1 MKGKVLKTKDVL
13 PLGWK
18 VSFDLNPYAVVGG
31 FSSILH
37 GTINTDNRNYGDR
50 TPAIWFL
57 SGTTRMHMCSAIN
70 GNRNYCFNTPTGL
83 NLHET
88 SNIVVQQILDPKDGK
103 YHYKIFIN
111 GKQVFSV
118 INTRPQVFKNV
129 KYYSGDPWYGP
140 AKAKLTNFKLTTY

>member
-1 MKGKVLKTKDVL
+1 MKNKLLTTKDVL

-37 GTINTDNRNYGDR
+37 GTIDTNLGKNGDR
-50 TPAIWFL
+50 IPAIWFWP
-57 SGTTRMHMCSAIN
+57 GTTKMHMCSAIS
-70 GNRNYCFNTPTGL
+70 GNANYCFNTLTGL
-83 NLHET
+83 KLNET
-88 SNIVVQQILDPKDGK
+88 SNIVVQQVLDPKDGK

-118 INTRPQVFKNV
+118 INTRPEVFKNV

-140 AKAKLTNFKLTTY
+140 AKAKLTNFKLTTF